1 MSVKK
6 DNKTSILKMVK
17 DYNNTGD
24 SLSQISIFTD
34 RIKYLTEHLK
44 TNKKDNSARRGL
56 VMLVSKRKK
65 LLSYI
70 KKRNITVYQDTIK
83 KLNIRK

>member
-6 DNKTSILKMVK
+6 DKKDSIKRVVSNEM
-17 DYNNTGD
+17 NSGD

-44 TNKKDNSARRGL
+44 VNKKDNSARRGL

-65 LLSYI
+65 LL
-70 KKRNITVYQDTIK
+70 KN
-83 KLNIRK
+83 

>member
-6 DNKTSILKMVK
+6 DKKGSIKRVVSDEM
-17 DYNNTGD
+17 NSGD

-34 RIKYLTEHLK
+34 RIRYLTEHLK

-56 VMLVSKRKK
+56 VLLVSKRKK
-65 LLSYI
+65 LLTYV
-70 KKRNITVYQDTIK
+70 KKRNTESYQEVIK

>member
-6 DNKTSILKMVK
+6 DKKTSILKMVSDEK
-17 DYNNTGD
+17 NTGD
-24 SLSQISIFTD
+24 SLSQISIFTE

-65 LLSYI
+65 FLTYV
-70 KKRNITVYQDTIK
+70 KKRNLQAYKETIK

>member
-6 DNKTSILKMVK
+6 DKKGSIKRVVSDEM
-17 DYNNTGD
+17 NSGD

-34 RIKYLTEHLK
+34 RIRYLTEHLK

-56 VMLVSKRKK
+56 VLLVSKRKK
-65 LLSYI
+65 LLTYV
-70 KKRNITVYQDTIK
+70 KKRNTESYQEVIE

>member
-6 DNKTSILKMVK
+6 DKKASILKMVK
-17 DYNNTGD
+17 EHNNTGD

-65 LLSYI
+65 LLSYV
-70 KKRNITVYQDTIK
+70 KKRDITVYQDTIK

>member
-6 DNKTSILKMVK
+6 DKKDSIKKVVSSEM
-17 DYNNTGD
+17 NSGD

-44 TNKKDNSARRGL
+44 VNKKDNSARRGL

-65 LLSYI
+65 LLTYV
-70 KKRNITVYQDTIK
+70 KKRDVKTYQEVIK

>member
-6 DNKTSILKMVK
+6 DKKSSIAKVVS
-17 DYNNTGD
+17 NEANTGD

-34 RIKYLTEHLK
+34 RIKYLTDHLK
-44 TNKKDNSARRGL
+44 INKKDNSARRGL

-65 LLSYI
+65 LLSYV
-70 KKRNITVYQDTIK
+70 KKRDVNTYQEVIK

>member
-6 DNKTSILKMVK
+6 DKKTSILKMVSDEK
-17 DYNNTGD
+17 NTGD

-65 LLSYI
+65 FLTYV
-70 KKRNITVYQDTIK
+70 KKRNLQAYKETIE

>member
-1 MSVKK
+1 MNS
-6 DNKTSILKMVK
+6 
-17 DYNNTGD
+17 GD

-44 TNKKDNSARRGL
+44 VNKKDNSARRGL
-56 VMLVSKRKK
+56 VILVSKRKK
-65 LLSYI
+65 LLAYV
-70 KKRNITVYQDTIK
+70 KKRDAKTYQEVIK

>member
-6 DNKTSILKMVK
+6 DKKTSILKMVSDEK
-17 DYNNTGD
+17 NTGD

-65 LLSYI
+65 FLTYV
-70 KKRNITVYQDTIK
+70 KKRNLQAYKETIK

>member
-6 DNKTSILKMVK
+6 DKKESIKKVVSSEA
-17 DYNNTGD
+17 NTGD

-44 TNKKDNSARRGL
+44 VNKKDNSARRGL

-65 LLSYI
+65 MLSYV
-70 KKRNITVYQDTIK
+70 KKRDMSTYQDTIK

>member
-6 DNKTSILKMVK
+6 DKKTSILKMVK
-17 DYNNTGD
+17 EHNNTGD

-65 LLSYI
+65 LLSYV
-70 KKRNITVYQDTIK
+70 KKKDITVYQDTIK

>member
-6 DNKTSILKMVK
+6 DKKSSIAKVVS
-17 DYNNTGD
+17 NEANTGD

-34 RIKYLTEHLK
+34 RIKYLTDHLK

-65 LLSYI
+65 LLSYV
-70 KKRNITVYQDTIK
+70 KKRDVNTYQEVIK

>member
-6 DNKTSILKMVK
+6 DKKSSIAKVVS
-17 DYNNTGD
+17 NETNTGD

-34 RIKYLTEHLK
+34 RIKYLTDHLK

-65 LLSYI
+65 LLSYV
-70 KKRNITVYQDTIK
+70 KKRDVNTYQEVIK

>member
-6 DNKTSILKMVK
+6 DKKTSILKMVEEH
-17 DYNNTGD
+17 NNTGD

-65 LLSYI
+65 LLSYV
-70 KKRNITVYQDTIK
+70 KKRDITVYQDTIK

>member
-6 DNKTSILKMVK
+6 DKKDSIKRVVSNEM
-17 DYNNTGD
+17 NSGD

-44 TNKKDNSARRGL
+44 VNKKDNSARRGL

-65 LLSYI
+65 LLTYV
-70 KKRNITVYQDTIK
+70 KKRDVKTYQEVIK

>member
-6 DNKTSILKMVK
+6 DKKDSIKKVVS
-17 DYNNTGD
+17 NEANSGD

-44 TNKKDNSARRGL
+44 INKKDNSARRGL
-56 VMLVSKRKK
+56 VILVSKRKK
-65 LLSYI
+65 LLTYV
-70 KKRNITVYQDTIK
+70 KKRDVKTYQEVIK

>member
-6 DNKTSILKMVK
+6 DKKDSIKRVVSNEM
-17 DYNNTGD
+17 NSGD

-44 TNKKDNSARRGL
+44 ENKKDNSARRGL

-65 LLSYI
+65 LLSYV
-70 KKRNITVYQDTIK
+70 KKRDTGTYQEIIK

>member
-6 DNKTSILKMVK
+6 DKKESVK
-17 DYNNTGD
+17 KVVSSEANTGD

-44 TNKKDNSARRGL
+44 VNKKDNSARRGL

-65 LLSYI
+65 MLSYV
-70 KKRNITVYQDTIK
+70 KKRDMGAYQNVIK

>member
-6 DNKTSILKMVK
+6 DKKTSILKMVQNH
-17 DYNNTGD
+17 NNTGD

-44 TNKKDNSARRGL
+44 NNKKDNSARRGL

-65 LLSYI
+65 LLSYV
-70 KKRNITVYQDTIK
+70 KKRDITVYQNTIK

>member
-6 DNKTSILKMVK
+6 DKKESIKKVVSSET
-17 DYNNTGD
+17 NTGD

-44 TNKKDNSARRGL
+44 VNKKDNSARRGL

-65 LLSYI
+65 MLSYV
-70 KKRNITVYQDTIK
+70 KKRDMSTYQDTIK

>member
-6 DNKTSILKMVK
+6 NKKDSIKKVVS
-17 DYNNTGD
+17 NEANSGD

-44 TNKKDNSARRGL
+44 INKKDNSARRGL
-56 VMLVSKRKK
+56 VILVSKRKK
-65 LLSYI
+65 LLTYV
-70 KKRNITVYQDTIK
+70 KKRDVKTYQEVIK

>member
-6 DNKTSILKMVK
+6 DKTASIKKVSS
-17 DYNNTGD
+17 DSANSGD

-65 LLSYI
+65 LLTYV
-70 KKRNITVYQDTIK
+70 KKRDMSAYQDVIK

>member
-6 DNKTSILKMVK
+6 DKKASILKMVK
-17 DYNNTGD
+17 EHNNTGD

-65 LLSYI
+65 LLSYV
-70 KKRNITVYQDTIK
+70 KKRDMKVYQDTIK

>member
-6 DNKTSILKMVK
+6 DKK
-17 DYNNTGD
+17 DRIKKVVSSEMNSGD

-44 TNKKDNSARRGL
+44 VNKKDNSARRGL

-65 LLSYI
+65 LLTYV
-70 KKRNITVYQDTIK
+70 KKRDTKTYQEVIK

>member
-6 DNKTSILKMVK
+6 DKKDSIKKVVSSEM
-17 DYNNTGD
+17 NSGD

-44 TNKKDNSARRGL
+44 VNKKDNSARRGL

-65 LLSYI
+65 LLTYV
-70 KKRNITVYQDTIK
+70 KKRDTKTYQEVIK

>member
-6 DNKTSILKMVK
+6 DKKSSIAKVVS
-17 DYNNTGD
+17 NEANTGD

-34 RIKYLTEHLK
+34 RIKYLTDHLK

-65 LLSYI
+65 LLSYV
-70 KKRNITVYQDTIK
+70 KKRDVSTYQEVIK